1 MAAPPTLAE
10 PVRGMRIVQ
19 EQYEKLEH
27 VVGSLNSKTREL
39 LLRERKEFLA
49 AYRAHSFKIQ
59 DELQEL
65 RAKVK
70 AEQSSQ
76 RKDEKVRRL
85 REDCAWFRKEALKLD
100 AEGTKMTQELHGL
113 KTQLDDSE
121 RDRTWLLTELARTQ
135 TTTELL
141 NKKLA
146 DEEARSSTPAPAVD
160 AEEDDDDDDEPPPIV
175 LSPRTRRRRNQE
187 EAEEIAKR
195 QRQKVQVAHQVASKL
210 HECQRYEAQLEDNR
224 SQMRP
229 PTRESVLLQT
239 EFLEAV
245 LAVSRGK
252 DARLGVDDRT
262 YGAPAADP
270 ETGDP
275 DVALIVPIELDRWT
289 SLERR
294 DVMHRFFAMPTCANA
309 LESFAP
315 EPEPEPA
322 PAPAPVEEGKLDA
335 LVAKFALGF

>member
-121 RDRTWLLTELARTQ
+121 RDRTWLLTELARKQ

-160 AEEDDDDDDEPPPIV
+160 AEEEEEDDDEPPLIV

-309 LESFAP
+309 LESFTP